1 MVLRKIALGTAL
13 VSSVFALAACQD
25 DAHIASQ
32 NISRAADN
40 FEVMRRVVFMN
51 GITDEYMLEIIGLC
65 SLDDR
70 VSSVQ
75 VTCKTGEDAF
85 IRHQLGLSDNVT
97 YFAEQLESIDVS
109 TNHYRVTFR
118 PQQIIPDIDLRGSFD
133 DLVTNH
139 SEMNQ

>member
-1 MVLRKIALGTAL
+1 MKKLLLGTLLAG
-13 VSSVFALAACQD
+13 SVLTLAACED
-25 DAHIASQ
+25 DATIASR

-51 GITDEYMLEIIGLC
+51 GITDTYMLEIIGLC

-70 VSSVQ
+70 TTSVQ
-75 VTCKTGEDAF
+75 VTCRTEDGF

-109 TNHYRVTFR
+109 ASHYRVTFA

-139 SEMNQ
+139 SEVNQ